1 MKTAI
6 DLLDE
11 ILIEAEH
18 QDKIHKAQS
27 LRGSRASQSVGESWM
42 VFHLKALKE
51 LLESGARKTPKP

>member
-27 LRGSRASQSVGESWM
+27 LRSNRASQSVGESWM

-51 LLESGARKTPKP
+51 LLELGVRKTPKS